1 MDLKSR
7 LFDQYGPVLTYGQL
21 AKILDRTTGGLKT
34 SLSRQDS
41 ESSRALRDARIRI
54 GGRVYFR
61 TEQVAAMLDV
71 VAAKALS

>member
-7 LFDQYGPVLTYGQL
+7 LFDQYGPLLTYAQL
-21 AKILDRTTGGLKT
+21 AKILDRTTGGLKA
-34 SLSRQDS
+34 SLSRQNS
-41 ESSRALRDARIRI
+41 ESSRALRSARLRI

-61 TEQVAAMLDV
+61 TEQVAALLDI

>member
-7 LFDQYGPVLTYGQL
+7 LFDQYGPLLTYTQL

-41 ESSRALRDARIRI
+41 ESSRALRGARIRI

-61 TEQVAAMLDV
+61 TEQVAAMLEV

>member
-7 LFDQYGPVLTYGQL
+7 LFDQYGPVLTYTQL

-41 ESSRALRDARIRI
+41 ESSRALRSARIRI

-61 TEQVAAMLDV
+61 TEQVAAMLDIT
-71 VAAKALS
+71 AGRTLS